1 MPSDKTEIVE
11 YLGQRF
17 VAGDFPDGIVTN
29 DDIVDAIDALKSGL
43 SKRNPANF
51 LKDII
56 RKTSANENWPEYLK
70 DRGITAR
77 QRYGKKRVMQFCPY
91 SDGQEVPFPD
101 PYGADEETHDYLVQ
115 TASLPY
121 ISRQLGRSEET
132 WLTQIAVNLR
142 LVETQLSLFSTD
154 ARAERI
160 RDVSHL
166 QTGIKTQPEI
176 DAGYVASFS
185 VGDRPDQ
192 GVEHCYITC
201 EVKQRNER
209 ILPDQIREQVA
220 KAFEITKVLREPVI
234 TLVKPI
240 AMHAVSA
247 SGGLPNEVGIYL
259 VEFQSITR
267 TDFEA
272 QVLESDDDEALYKLD
287 LQRSSTTLYRCRPPI
302 KALR

>member
-1 MPSDKTEIVE
+1 MSSDKTEVVE
-11 YLGQRF
+11 YLGKRF
-17 VAGDFPDGIVTN
+17 IAGDFPDGIVTN
-29 DDIVDAIDALKSGL
+29 DDIVDAIETMKSSL

-56 RKTSANENWPEYLK
+56 RKSSANENWPESLK
-70 DRGITAR
+70 QQRITAR
-77 QRYGKKRVMQFCPY
+77 QRYGKKRVMQFYRYPA
-91 SDGQEVPFPD
+91 DQTVPFPD
-101 PYGADEETHDYLVQ
+101 PFGSNSETHDYLVQ

-142 LVETQLSLFSTD
+142 LVETQLSLFSAD
-154 ARAERI
+154 ARAGRL

-185 VGDRPDQ
+185 VGERPGA
-192 GVEHCYITC
+192 GVEYCYVTC

-220 KAFEITKVLREPVI
+220 KAFEITKSLKEPI
-234 TLVKPI
+234 ISLVKPI
-240 AMHAVSA
+240 AMHAVATGMGKA
-247 SGGLPNEVGIYL
+247 SEVGIYL
-259 VEFQSITR
+259 VEFQSISR
-267 TDFEA
+267 GDFEA
-272 QVLESDDDEALYKLD
+272 QVVGNPNEEALYGLE
-287 LQRSSTTLYRCRPPI
+287 LIRSSTTLYRCRPPI
-302 KALR
+302 NALK